1 MVRSH
6 WKLVSLKIPIPY
18 PDASKRIR
26 IRGIVPAVLNLL
38 MVFMFSKTAL
48 KYRVEGLFPG
58 RTKVRS
64 FFPLDADADRWRE
77 QTLAAIVVMA
87 QR

>member
-1 MVRSH
+1 MEAGLAENPNTLSRHIQKDQDRRHGTGRAEFTS
-6 WKLVSLKIPIPY
+6 
-18 PDASKRIR
+18 
-26 IRGIVPAVLNLL
+26 
-38 MVFMFSKTAL
+38 MFSKTAL
-48 KYRVEGLFPG
+48 KYRVDGLFPG

>member
-1 MVRSH
+1 
-6 WKLVSLKIPIPY
+6 
-18 PDASKRIR
+18 
-26 IRGIVPAVLNLL
+26 
-38 MVFMFSKTAL
+38 MFSKTAL